1 MDTFDLKRFLT
12 ENKITRNSLLLEE
25 DSAPS
30 FTNKEMKFFNPKEAK
45 LHQDNSNGYYITY
58 KGHKYELET
67 YNEEIEDTF
76 PGAPGDSYGFGKLF
90 LHTPKIPGVYWEFDA
105 GFDYDGDS
113 WFVNDI
119 GDFLRTH
126 QDPVWEIDADSEEV
140 PDEEEFDFGD
150 DDILNEIAIVTDYQF
165 TPEQIDLLKK
175 YGVKQSTSGRELY
188 IPPSVYDALQLHAS
202 KSNFKQD
209 FINTFGIKDQ
219 SMASQLLTAIKK
231 SLSGGNNVK
240 INDKIYYVL
249 KGHLTKNNNFNFPN
263 PFRKNQSIKENKK
276 NKHMNEIKGEELT
289 HDIFTIGGTLKKIEQ
304 LMDFGKDQDPEIEK
318 GLELVINTLIN
329 IQHKLE
335 TEQRDFADMGGAKE
349 FYQMENILK
358 NR

>member
-1 MDTFDLKRFLT
+1 
-12 ENKITRNSLLLEE
+12 
-25 DSAPS
+25 
-30 FTNKEMKFFNPKEAK
+30 
-45 LHQDNSNGYYITY
+45 
-58 KGHKYELET
+58 
-67 YNEEIEDTF
+67 
-76 PGAPGDSYGFGKLF
+76 
-90 LHTPKIPGVYWEFDA
+90 
-105 GFDYDGDS
+105 
-113 WFVNDI
+113 
-119 GDFLRTH
+119 
-126 QDPVWEIDADSEEV
+126 
-140 PDEEEFDFGD
+140 
-150 DDILNEIAIVTDYQF
+150 
-165 TPEQIDLLKK
+165 
-175 YGVKQSTSGRELY
+175 
-188 IPPSVYDALQLHAS
+188 
-202 KSNFKQD
+202 
-209 FINTFGIKDQ
+209 
-219 SMASQLLTAIKK
+219 
-231 SLSGGNNVK
+231 
-240 INDKIYYVL
+240 L